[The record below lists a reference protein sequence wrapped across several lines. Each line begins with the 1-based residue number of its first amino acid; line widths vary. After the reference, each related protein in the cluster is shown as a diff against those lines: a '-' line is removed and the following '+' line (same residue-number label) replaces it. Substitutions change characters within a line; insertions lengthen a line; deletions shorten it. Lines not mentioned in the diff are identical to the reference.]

1 MALNEGIITNDSK
14 ILMKSEMIRQLASLK
29 ETTPDEWE
37 RRVFESLTGHKRED
51 VDWDFEDNQAGYYTW
66 VLSFDHLISE
76 LEEDGYVRV
85 EDAGGNRKVLIATE
99 TDPPDDYSQ
108 FVYPSQSKG
117 NGQTKGNGQSR
128 NSRAAAHAPRAG
140 GGRKRKSS

>member
-1 MALNEGIITNDSK
+1 MSLNEGIVMSDSK
-14 ILMKSEMIRQLASLK
+14 TLMKSEMLRQLALLK

-51 VDWDFEDNQAGYYTW
+51 GDWGFEDNQAGYYTW

-85 EDAGGNRKVLIATE
+85 ADADGNRKVLMATE
-99 TDPPDDYSQ
+99 TDQPDDYSQ
-108 FVYPSQSKG
+108 FVHPPKPKG
-117 NGQTKGNGQSR
+117 NGSTPGPRSPAR
-128 NSRAAAHAPRAG
+128 APRAG
-140 GGRKRKSS
+140 GDRKRKAS